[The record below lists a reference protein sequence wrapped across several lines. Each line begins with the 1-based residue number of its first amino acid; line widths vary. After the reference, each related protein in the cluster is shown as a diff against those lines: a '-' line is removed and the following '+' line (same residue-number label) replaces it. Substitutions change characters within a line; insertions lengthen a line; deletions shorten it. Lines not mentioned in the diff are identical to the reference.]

1 MRVLISGASIAGPVA
16 AHRLARDGHE
26 VTVVEQAPGLRP
38 GGAPIDVRGPAI
50 EVAERMGVLAEL
62 RSGRTDTQGVEYVDR
77 AGKRVAAMRP
87 RDFAEDPDDIEV
99 ERGDLLS
106 VLYEASRNDAEYVFG
121 DSIDTLSQDAGG
133 VDVTF
138 VSGAPR
144 RFDLVVGADGLHSVV
159 RRLAFGPGGVRHLGL
174 YVALVPVD
182 PRLGRPDWGVMHNS
196 PGRVAGV
203 YSFHGQATGFFM
215 FRSPEL
221 SYDRHDLDQQRKLLT
236 DEFAD
241 EGWQVPEL
249 LDAVRTAEDLY
260 FDSVS
265 QVHLPSWVRGRVALV
280 GDAGYCP
287 ALLSGMGTTL
297 AMVGASELADAVA
310 QGAPHRY
317 DETHRPLVRHAQ
329 AGVGQSAAVQVPAT
343 RWGLWT
349 RNRLTR
355 LLPAAAAVRRLARR
369 VRG

>member
-16 AHRLARDGHE
+16 AHRLARSGHE
-26 VTVVEQAPGLRP
+26 VTVVERAGGLRP
-38 GGAPIDVRGPAI
+38 GGAPIDVRGPAL
-50 EVAERMGVLAEL
+50 EVAARMGVLPAIRAARL
-62 RSGRTDTQGVEYVDR
+62 ATAGIEYVDR
-77 AGKRVAAMRP
+77 AGRRVAMMRP
-87 RDFAEDPDDIEV
+87 SDFAASPDDVEV

-106 VLYEASRNDAEYVFG
+106 ILYEAAKNDAEFVFG
-121 DSIDTLSQDAGG
+121 DSIDTLAQDAGG

-138 VSGAPR
+138 ASGAPR

-182 PRLGRPDWGVMHNS
+182 PALGRPDWGVMHNS

-203 YSFHGQATGFFM
+203 YSFHGHATGFLM

-221 SYDRHDLDQQRKLLT
+221 SYDRHDLDQQRKLLL
-236 DEFAD
+236 DEYAG
-241 EGWQVPEL
+241 EGWRVPAL
-249 LDAVRTAEDLY
+249 LDAVRASGDLY

-265 QVHLPSWVRGRVALV
+265 QVRLPSWTRGRVALA

-297 AMVGASELADAVA
+297 AMVGADVLADAVA
-310 QGAPHRY
+310 QGALPRY
-317 DETHRPLVRHAQ
+317 DELHRPLVRRAQ
-329 AGVGQSAAVQVPAT
+329 AGVRLSAAVQAPAT
-343 RWGLWT
+343 RWGLWS
-349 RNRLTR
+349 RNR
-355 LLPAAAAVRRLARR
+355 LLPAATAVRRLTRR
-369 VRG
+369 G